1 MITSTKTTKSYDK
14 ATPFIGQMQECTLL
28 NKPES
33 DKKTYH
39 VRLDL
44 TGSNIQYKP
53 GDCIAVI
60 PANDPDEVESL
71 LSYFSHSPSKTFLNP
86 RTRVPMTLRTYL
98 QTCVNL
104 TRVPSKLLALLG
116 IDKKFVDLEDC
127 LASIKNY
134 SGSLEAFAATLSPML
149 PRFYSIA
156 SSMQTS
162 PNSVDLLVATFTYD
176 HGGKIRPGVGSHF
189 LCTLANQSTPI
200 PLYHQPT
207 KHFLLPENPNMPII
221 MIGPGTGVAP
231 YRAFLQE
238 RIATNSPGKNW
249 LIFGERRSACDFYYH
264 DEFMDLEKSNQLIL
278 DTAFSRDQSDK
289 IYVQHRLLEK
299 QEAVRQWIDEGAIIY
314 ICGDAKRMAKDV
326 LETLATILGDHAA
339 VRQMRADKRLL
350 LDVY

>member
-1 MITSTKTTKSYDK
+1 MITSTKTTQSYSK
-14 ATPFIGQMQECTLL
+14 AKPFIGQMQDCELL
-28 NKPES
+28 NGLGS

-44 TGSNIQYKP
+44 TSSNIKHKP

-60 PANDPDEVESL
+60 PANDPEEVERL
-71 LSYFSHSPSKTFLNP
+71 LSYFSHAPSKTFLNP
-86 RTRVPMTLRTYL
+86 RTKVPITLRAFL

-116 IDKKFVDLEDC
+116 LDKKFPDLESC
-127 LASIKNY
+127 LKTVKTY
-134 SGSLEAFAATLSPML
+134 SGSLEAFAATLAPML

-162 PNSVDLLVATFTYD
+162 PTSVDLLVATFTYE
-176 HGGKIRPGVGSHF
+176 HGSKTRPGTGSHF
-189 LCTLANQSTPI
+189 LCTLADQSTPI

-207 KHFLLPENPNMPII
+207 KHFLLPENPNTPII

-249 LIFGERRSACDFYYH
+249 LIFGERQSACDFYYQ
-264 DEFMDLEKSNQLIL
+264 DEFTNLEKNNQLTL
-278 DTAFSRDQSDK
+278 DTAFSRDQADK

-299 QEAVRQWIDEGAIIY
+299 QDTVRQWINEDAVIY

-326 LETLATILGDHAA
+326 LEALATILGDHAS
-339 VRQMRADKRLL
+339 VRQMRTDKRLL